1 MRPVI
6 GRRVVLALATVCLVV
21 LVPRLGFAQ
30 TPSQAA
36 EDRRASRL
44 DRLEQWTTAVER
56 HVPGRRDD
64 ALGTFK
70 GWGSTDLSE
79 LSISIYSAL
88 GLLRDP
94 STRVFMRP
102 RGVTAR
108 LTQVFYG
115 PGEIR
120 RLLAVSK
127 RFGAIGETGVLR
139 RGALLHMDVI
149 VLGSGVD
156 AAGSS
161 RNRTSFLLF
170 QFSDGQQLATVDA
183 AGHWDAGQFLLDQ
196 VWPDKVR
203 DIRPTPQRDAWVR
216 LWYRTAALFM
226 LGKMQLHPGVV
237 ARGIELFP
245 ADPEL
250 VFLGGAFHETL
261 ASPAVQEPLR
271 VADLPRD
278 VTLPVGTARGEL
290 GQAEDLLKRAV
301 NARPDFDEARM
312 RLGNVLARLGRHK
325 EALAALRQVTDWKS
339 PLLEYYARLFI
350 GRSAAALGD
359 DAAARAAFDAAAR
372 LSPAAQSPLL
382 ALSQLAHARGNL
394 DAAASALGRVFALR
408 DSDAAGDPW
417 WTYAVSAGRDF
428 ETAKADLVARVGE
441 AMPR

>member
-1 MRPVI
+1 
-6 GRRVVLALATVCLVV
+6 
-21 LVPRLGFAQ
+21 
-30 TPSQAA
+30 
-36 EDRRASRL
+36 
-44 DRLEQWTTAVER
+44 
-56 HVPGRRDD
+56 
-64 ALGTFK
+64 
-70 GWGSTDLSE
+70 
-79 LSISIYSAL
+79 
-88 GLLRDP
+88 
-94 STRVFMRP
+94 MRP

-108 LTQVFYG
+108 PTQVLYG
-115 PGEIR
+115 LGEIR

-170 QFSDGQQLATVDA
+170 QFSDGQQVATVDA
-183 AGHWDAGQFLLDQ
+183 AGHWDVGQFLLDQ

-203 DIRPTPQRDAWVR
+203 DIRPTPARDAWVR
-216 LWYRTAALFM
+216 RWYRTAALFM
-226 LGKMQLHPGVV
+226 LGEMQLHLGVV
-237 ARGIELFP
+237 ARAVELFP

-250 VFLGGAFHETL
+250 LLLAGGFHETL

-278 VTLPVGTARGEL
+278 VTLAVGTARGEL
-290 GQAEDLLKRAV
+290 GQAEDLLRRAV
-301 NARPDFDEARM
+301 KARSDFDEAHL

-359 DAAARAAFDAAAR
+359 DASARAAFDAAAR

-382 ALSQLAHARGNL
+382 ALSQLAHARGDL
-394 DAAASALGRVFALR
+394 DGAVSALARVFALR
-408 DSDAAGDPW
+408 DGDVAGSDPW

-428 ETAKADLVARVGE
+428 ETSKADLVARVGQ
-441 AMPR
+441 ATPR